1 VQVVVRALG
10 REIFKRLSPE
20 RLVVGQSAQP
30 GLAVP
35 QKHGRVAA
43 IVLAVLL
50 AVGLSAG
57 AARGNQTSDGGLK
70 AAQEAYEAGEYPKT
84 EQLLL
89 AAASSQPENAEIQ
102 LLLTKTHLEMQQYD
116 TAIKSAER
124 AVALQ
129 PKSSVYHEWL
139 GRAYGERAD
148 HASFVTA
155 LGFAKKTRREFEIAV
170 ELDGNNFV
178 ARQAVI
184 EFDCAAPGIAG
195 GGEDKARPEIAQMA
209 ALDAAEGHFAT
220 GNCRRQ
226 KKDFA
231 TADAEFGKALQGNLK
246 SLERVCDIGDYAVH
260 HENAE
265 LLLAAANLA
274 AKLAPGDPRVKF
286 YRGVALVI
294 QKQDAAEAEKELGEY
309 IKVAPVRS
317 GYPRASTAHYW
328 LGKLFEN
335 EGKESSA
342 RSEYEMAWKQ
352 DPKNKQAEEAMKRL
366 KKS

>member
-1 VQVVVRALG
+1 ML
-10 REIFKRLSPE
+10 
-20 RLVVGQSAQP
+20 
-30 GLAVP
+30 
-35 QKHGRVAA
+35 
-43 IVLAVLL
+43 VLL
-50 AVGLSAG
+50 AVSLSA
-57 AARGNQTSDGGLK
+57 AATLGRQSSDGGLQAGQHAYEASDYAK
-70 AAQEAYEAGEYPKT
+70 AAQLLFEAAEAEPR
-84 EQLLL
+84 
-89 AAASSQPENAEIQ
+89 NAEIQ

-116 TAIKSAER
+116 AAIKSAER

-170 ELDGNNFV
+170 ELDGDNFV

-231 TADAEFGKALQGNLK
+231 AADAEFGKALQSNLK
-246 SLERVCDIGDYAVH
+246 SLERVCDIGDYAARRS
-260 HENAE
+260 ENAAM
-265 LLLAAANLA
+265 LLAAANLA

-286 YRGVALVI
+286 YRAVALVI
-294 QKQDAAEAEKELGEY
+294 EKQEAAEAEKELGEY

-335 EGKESSA
+335 EGKESAA

-352 DPKNKQAEEAMKRL
+352 DPKNKSAEEAMKRL

>member
-1 VQVVVRALG
+1 MEVVARALG
-10 REIFKRLSPE
+10 REDLKRLGSE
-20 RLVVGQSAQP
+20 GLLGQSAQS
-30 GLAVP
+30 GLGVP
-35 QKHGRVAA
+35 QEHGRVAGIA
-43 IVLAVLL
+43 LVVLL
-50 AVGLSAG
+50 AAILSTP
-57 AARGNQTSDGGLK
+57 AALGNDNGDGGLK
-70 AAQEAYEAGEYPKT
+70 AAEQAYEAGEYPKA

-89 AAASSQPENAEIQ
+89 AAASAQPENAEIQ

-116 TAIKSAER
+116 AAIRSAER

-195 GGEDKARPEIAQMA
+195 GGEDKARPEIAQMV

-231 TADAEFGKALQGNLK
+231 TADVEFGKALQGNLK

-274 AKLAPGDPRVKF
+274 SKLAPGDPRVKF
-286 YRGVALVI
+286 YRALALVL
-294 QKQDAAEAEKELGEY
+294 QKRDPAEAEKGLGEY

-335 EGKESSA
+335 EGKESAA
-342 RSEYEMAWKQ
+342 RSEYETAWRQ
-352 DPKNKQAEEAMKRL
+352 DPKNKSAEEAMKRL

>member
-1 VQVVVRALG
+1 MKEVMSAADTLASRLRFGYSVMFLVAVVFAMS
-10 REIFKRLSPE
+10 IFPF
-20 RLVVGQSAQP
+20 
-30 GLAVP
+30 
-35 QKHGRVAA
+35 
-43 IVLAVLL
+43 
-50 AVGLSAG
+50 
-57 AARGNQTSDGGLK
+57 AARGNEKGDGGIK
-70 AAQEAYEAGEYPKT
+70 AGEEAYEAGEFPKAA
-84 EQLLL
+84 QLLL
-89 AAASSQPENAEIQ
+89 AAASAEPENAEIQ
-102 LLLTKTHLEMQQYD
+102 LLLTKTHLEMLQYD
-116 TAIKSAER
+116 AAIKSAER

-209 ALDAAEGHFAT
+209 ALDAAEGHYAT

-231 TADAEFGKALQGNLK
+231 TADVEFGQALQGNLK
-246 SLERVCDIGDYAVH
+246 SLERVCDIGDYAVR
-260 HENAE
+260 HEDAT
-265 LLLAAANLA
+265 LLLAVANLA

-286 YRGVALVI
+286 YRAVALVL
-294 QKQDAAEAEKELGEY
+294 QKQDAAGAEQQLGEY
-309 IKVAPVRS
+309 IKVAPARS
-317 GYPRASTAHYW
+317 GYPRASLAHYW

-335 EGKESSA
+335 EGKESAA
-342 RSEYEMAWKQ
+342 RSEYEIAWKQ
-352 DPKNKQAEEAMKRL
+352 DPKNKSAEEAMKRL

>member
-1 VQVVVRALG
+1 ML
-10 REIFKRLSPE
+10 
-20 RLVVGQSAQP
+20 
-30 GLAVP
+30 
-35 QKHGRVAA
+35 
-43 IVLAVLL
+43 VLL
-50 AVGLSAG
+50 AVSLSA
-57 AARGNQTSDGGLK
+57 AATLGRQSSDGGFK
-70 AAQEAYEAGEYPKT
+70 AAQEAYEAGQYPKA

-89 AAASSQPENAEIQ
+89 AAASAKPENAEIQ

-116 TAIKSAER
+116 AAIKSAER

-170 ELDGNNFV
+170 ELDGDNFV

-231 TADAEFGKALQGNLK
+231 AADAEFGKALQSNLK

-286 YRGVALVI
+286 YRAVALVI
-294 QKQDAAEAEKELGEY
+294 EKQEAAEAEKELEEY

-335 EGKESSA
+335 EGKESAA

-352 DPKNKQAEEAMKRL
+352 DPKNKSAEEAMKRL